1 MSNNSTPALTE
12 EDLAS
17 GFFVDD
23 KWYPIGLIWLPSVVL
38 GLPANALVII
48 LGLQAQTLGNFR
60 FAINAITVIN
70 LLHLTARAIVLL
82 HYFSHLLLSLK
93 TSVIECSIMG
103 NALDQW
109 AGYYI
114 VYYIPLL
121 ALYRYI
127 LLCMKH
133 GDIFLSKKRNIWF
146 MIMIA
151 AIIPTVY
158 VMAKLYGMIVL
169 RKIQN
174 DEMCPFKYDDNLC
187 SKWCEPL
194 YQYGVYASYCLSVLL
209 SVLLFIHLYR
219 SFRKVHVN
227 GQRRRLRD
235 EVAILAG
242 IILQIL
248 VPLALTVPSKGKSIL
263 RAMGINLQVD
273 KDIFQAI
280 YNYNPLCDAIFVF
293 IFVKPYRR
301 AFLRLAHLGV
311 RESTIINLPGFRT
324 NRIAVQVIS
333 SGHT

>member
-1 MSNNSTPALTE
+1 MSNNSTPVLTE

-48 LGLQAQTLGNFR
+48 LG
-60 FAINAITVIN
+60 
-70 LLHLTARAIVLL
+70 
-82 HYFSHLLLSLK
+82 
-93 TSVIECSIMG
+93 
-103 NALDQW
+103 
-109 AGYYI
+109 
-114 VYYIPLL
+114 
-121 ALYRYI
+121 
-127 LLCMKH
+127 
-133 GDIFLSKKRNIWF
+133 
-146 MIMIA
+146 
-151 AIIPTVY
+151 
-158 VMAKLYGMIVL
+158 
-169 RKIQN
+169 
-174 DEMCPFKYDDNLC
+174 
-187 SKWCEPL
+187 KWCEPL
-194 YQYGVYASYCLSVLL
+194 YQYGVYASYGLSVLL

-248 VPLALTVPSKGKSIL
+248 VPLTLTVPSKGKSIL
-263 RAMGINLQVD
+263 RAIGINLQVD